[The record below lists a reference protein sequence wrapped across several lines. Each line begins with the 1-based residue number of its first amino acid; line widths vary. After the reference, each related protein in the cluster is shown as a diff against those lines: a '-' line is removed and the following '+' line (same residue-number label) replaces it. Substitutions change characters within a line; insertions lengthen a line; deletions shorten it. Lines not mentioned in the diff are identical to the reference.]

1 MRAATTKANIQ
12 SLVKNLAKSN
22 LKSPAKS
29 PAKRAGAVDHQEV
42 DFEIVSCS
50 SGDDEESIPT
60 PKSNHNNSS
69 KILGSKSSTNKQL
82 SNTPLQNK
90 QPLRNIETPHNEEG
104 QSEIETIR

>member
-29 PAKRAGAVDHQEV
+29 PAKRTGGVVDHQDV

-50 SGDDEESIPT
+50 SGDEEKSIPT
-60 PKSNHNNSS
+60 PKSNHNSS
-69 KILGSKSSTNKQL
+69 
-82 SNTPLQNK
+82 
-90 QPLRNIETPHNEEG
+90 
-104 QSEIETIR
+104 